1 MKANGKGEKKK
12 RAVEGRIS
20 IFEQAF
26 GSGGTIEN
34 SPAFQ
39 CPGQVE
45 KTPPTGG
52 SSAVGATYL

>member
-12 RAVEGRIS
+12 RAVEGRTS

-39 CPGQVE
+39 CRDRLKNVE
-45 KTPPTGG
+45 SRRDG
-52 SSAVGATYL
+52 